1 MSKQI
6 KITFLLFFAFA
17 SIIQAQVTGSL
28 KLGVSGYQGD
38 IHCRTDDAI
47 GVLEALN
54 PSFGIGARIPLA
66 KALGLRAE
74 ATYFQLSAD
83 ETAFDNIGHNN
94 RGWSLDNKFLEIA
107 ALLDYEFFHN
117 KRFDENGQFKR
128 GLSPLIFG
136 GVGLAFNDPEVDFK
150 NSTNPNITQDR
161 EEADKALLAIPVGLG
176 LKYYISEA
184 FALALETGIRLPI
197 SDYYDGVSLS
207 ASADQNDAYGFG
219 GLKGYFRLG
228 KASDQDDDGIADK
241 HDLCPEVYGLESFS
255 GCPDSDMDG
264 IIDEEDKCPRLAG
277 SADKGGCPDADNDGI
292 IDPNDDCPNDAGDA
306 RLGGCPD
313 TDGDGIINS
322 KDLCPNIAGLKNM
335 EGCPDTDG
343 DGITDAKDDCPN
355 EAGLNTNNGCPLLD
369 ADNDGIV
376 DAEDDCPN
384 MSGGSS
390 TNGCPDRDNDG
401 VADQDDNC
409 PDLAANTTS
418 GCPRV
423 TTPSNSSTS
432 GSISSGSTSTSP
444 STTTGTTRGTVST
457 ANSYNDIN
465 RRLARATENLK
476 FPSAS
481 SNLTPTATA
490 ALDDVVAVMR
500 ENPSFRLNINGY
512 TDSQG
517 NDAANQQLS
526 ARRARAS
533 YDYLVSKGID
543 PSRLNHKG
551 FGETNP
557 IASNG
562 TSEGRRKN
570 RRVEFILFD
579 STGRL
584 ITKAASSY
592 YSNSSSDCNCGNGQH
607 PLFNIPKSAPKSL
620 SRLGTNPEFGNSHDL
635 NTYQF
640 FEKLQNAYIT
650 NKRDQIFLNKIFRGM
665 GYTGFEQATASLF
678 TAVELPYGS
687 VGNIGYSAEHKTL
700 YAKLNVSS
708 NRDLKAF
715 HIRSANGCDVHF
727 MKTCGNHFFFCN

>member
-1 MSKQI
+1 MIMSKQI
-6 KITFLLFFAFA
+6 KVIFLAFFTFISIT
-17 SIIQAQVTGSL
+17 QAQVTGSL
-28 KLGVSGYQGD
+28 KLGFSGYQGD

-83 ETAFDNIGHNN
+83 ETEFDNIGHNN
-94 RGWSLDNKFLEIA
+94 RGWVLDNKFLEIG

-117 KRFDENGQFKR
+117 KRFNENGEFKR

-150 NSTNPNITQDR
+150 DSTNPNIVQDT
-161 EEADKALLAIPVGLG
+161 ENANKALLAIPVGVG

-184 FALALETGIRLPI
+184 FALALETGVRLPI

-207 ASADQNDAYGFG
+207 ASSEQNDAYGFG

-228 KASDQDDDGIADK
+228 KASDQDDDGITDK
-241 HDLCPEVYGLESFS
+241 RDLCPEVYGLADFS

-264 IIDEEDKCPRLAG
+264 ITDEEDKCPRLAG
-277 SADKGGCPDADNDGI
+277 PANKGGCPDADNDGI
-292 IDPNDDCPNDAGDA
+292 IDPNDDCPNEAGDA

-313 TDGDGIINS
+313 SDGDGVINS
-322 KDLCPNIAGLKNM
+322 KDQCPDVAGLRNM
-335 EGCPDTDG
+335 EGCPDTDS
-343 DGITDAKDDCPN
+343 DGVTDAQDNCPN
-355 EAGLNTNNGCPLLD
+355 EAGLMTNSGCPLLD

-376 DAEDDCPN
+376 DTEDKCPN
-384 MSGGSS
+384 ISGRRA
-390 TNGCPDRDNDG
+390 TNGCPDKDGDG
-401 VADQDDNC
+401 VADADDNC
-409 PDLAANTTS
+409 PDLAANTAS

-423 TTPSNSSTS
+423 VTPSSSTT
-432 GSISSGSTSTSP
+432 SSNTTSTSTSVGTITS
-444 STTTGTTRGTVST
+444 STT
-457 ANSYNDIN
+457 NYNDLN

-481 SNLTPTATA
+481 ADLTATA
-490 ALDDVVAVMR
+490 TTALEDVVAVMR

-533 YDYLVSKGID
+533 YNYLVSKGID
-543 PSRLNHKG
+543 PNRLTHKG

-557 IASNG
+557 IDSNG
-562 TSEGRRKN
+562 TSEGRRRN

-584 ITKAASSY
+584 ITKADY
-592 YSNSSSDCNCGNGQH
+592 YYNSNSSSDCNCGKGLH

-620 SRLGTNPEFGNSHDL
+620 PRLGTNPEFGDSHGLD
-635 NTYQF
+635 TYQF

-650 NKRDQIFLNKIFRGM
+650 SKRDQIFLDKIFRGM
-665 GYTGFEQATASLF
+665 GYTGFDQATASLF

-687 VGNIGYSAEHKTL
+687 VGNIGYSTAHKTL
-700 YAKLNVSS
+700 YAKLNVKSD
-708 NRDLKAF
+708 RDLKAF
-715 HIRSANGCDVHF
+715 HIRSANGCDMHF